1 MVGGLIP
8 AVVNEALALM
18 VPHHLRF
25 IHTEASADSHRKLS
39 VTLRLHMVASHCVGD
54 LFGSQG
60 YGGMTD
66 RNRMNVQW
74 SLDRAE
80 RSGGDVG
87 ACQICGK
94 QSVLIVDDTDEFCGV
109 CAHRT
114 RVSDLQRLRL
124 FRLAIG

>member
-1 MVGGLIP
+1 MV
-8 AVVNEALALM
+8 
-18 VPHHLRF
+18 
-25 IHTEASADSHRKLS
+25 
-39 VTLRLHMVASHCVGD
+39 SHCVGD

-109 CAHRT
+109 CAYRT